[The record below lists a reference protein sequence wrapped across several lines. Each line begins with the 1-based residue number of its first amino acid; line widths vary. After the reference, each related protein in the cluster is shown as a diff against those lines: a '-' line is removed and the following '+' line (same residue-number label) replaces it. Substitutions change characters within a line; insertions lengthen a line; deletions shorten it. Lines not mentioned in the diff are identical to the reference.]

1 MLKFLFKCFNQS
13 GKATQCDC
21 CPFRQIRPGSK
32 VVLTVTG
39 HGLKDPD
46 TAKHAVTAPIETDA
60 TASAVREALAKL
72 T

>member
-1 MLKFLFKCFNQS
+1 KCFNRR
-13 GKATQCDC
+13 GKKTQCDC
-21 CPFRQIRPGSK
+21 CPFRLVQPGAK

-60 TASAVREALAKL
+60 TAEAVRTALAKL
-72 T
+72 DN

>member
-1 MLKFLFKCFNQS
+1 M
-13 GKATQCDC
+13 QCDC
-21 CPFRQIRPGSK
+21 CPFHQIQPGAK

-60 TASAVREALAKL
+60 TAQAVREALAKL
-72 T
+72 A